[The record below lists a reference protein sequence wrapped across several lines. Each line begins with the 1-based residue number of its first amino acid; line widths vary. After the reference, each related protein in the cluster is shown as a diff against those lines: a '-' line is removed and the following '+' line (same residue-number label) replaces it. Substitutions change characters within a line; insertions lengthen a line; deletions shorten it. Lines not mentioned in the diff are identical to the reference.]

1 MTEVVRDNDGHP
13 GPLSDLRVVEMG
25 QLLAGPFAAQL
36 FADFGAEVIK
46 LEPPNQGDPLR
57 VWGKERTN
65 GKALWW
71 SVLGRNKKSV
81 TCNLRLPDGQQLAR
95 DIITTADVLIENF
108 RSGTIERWGM
118 SPDELWAINP
128 RLVILRVTGFGQ
140 SGPMQYE
147 AGYGA
152 VGEAMGG
159 LRHVTGDPDRMPS
172 RAGISIGDTLA
183 ATFGTVGALMA
194 LHARERTGK
203 GQIVDSALYEAVLA
217 VMESLVIDYD
227 QAGYVRERT
236 GSILPKI
243 APSNVYET
251 SDGQM
256 LIAGNGDTIWRRMA
270 AGMERPELAED
281 PRFADHT
288 ARGENQAELDEV
300 ITTWTRTKTNAEVD
314 EIMTESKVPHGKIFT
329 AAEMLEDAQFKARES
344 IIRVMHPE
352 FGQVAMQN
360 AFPRLSDTPGQ
371 VRWVGPQLGEHT
383 DEILK
388 NVLGKTDA
396 ELAKLREA
404 DVI

>member
-1 MTEVVRDNDGHP
+1 MTHP

-25 QLLAGPFAAQL
+25 QLLAGPFAGQL
-36 FADFGAEVIK
+36 FADFGAELIK

-81 TCNLRLPDGQQLAR
+81 TCNLRLPEGQQIAR
-95 DIITTADVLIENF
+95 DIIATSDVLIENF
-108 RSGTIERWGM
+108 RSGTLERWGL
-118 SPDELWAINP
+118 SPEQLWEINP

-140 SGPMQYE
+140 TGPMSKE

-159 LRHVTGDPDRMPS
+159 LRYVTGDPDRMPS

-183 ATFGTVGALMA
+183 ATFGTLGALMA
-194 LHARERTGK
+194 LHARNRTGR
-203 GQIVDSALYEAVLA
+203 GQVVDSALYEAVLA

-227 QAGYVRERT
+227 QAEYIRERT

-243 APSNVYET
+243 APSNVYPT
-251 SDGQM
+251 QDGEM
-256 LIAGNGDTIWRRMA
+256 LIAGNGDSIFRRMA
-270 AGMERPELAED
+270 EGMGQPELAED

-288 ARGENQAELDEV
+288 ARGENQAELDAV
-300 ITTWTRTKTNAEVD
+300 IEAWSLTKTSEEVD
-314 EIMTESKVPHGKIFT
+314 ALMTEHKVPHGKIFR
-329 AAEMLEDAQFKARES
+329 APEMLEDAQFKARES
-344 IIRVMHPE
+344 IVKVMHPQYGE
-352 FGQVAMQN
+352 VAMQN

-371 VRWVGPQLGEHT
+371 VRWVGPELGQHT
-383 DEILK
+383 DEIMK
-388 NVLGKTDA
+388 SVLGKTDEEIA
-396 ELAKLREA
+396 ALRAA

>member
-1 MTEVVRDNDGHP
+1 MTHP

-25 QLLAGPFAAQL
+25 QLLAGPFAGQL
-36 FADFGAEVIK
+36 FADFGAELIK

-81 TCNLRLPDGQQLAR
+81 TCNLRLPEGQQIAR
-95 DIITTADVLIENF
+95 DIIATSDVLIENF
-108 RSGTIERWGM
+108 RSGTLERWGL
-118 SPDELWAINP
+118 SPEQLWEINP

-140 SGPMQYE
+140 TGPMSKE

-159 LRHVTGDPDRMPS
+159 LRYVTGDPDRMPS

-183 ATFGTVGALMA
+183 ATFGTLGALMA
-194 LHARERTGK
+194 LHARNRTGR
-203 GQIVDSALYEAVLA
+203 GQVVDSALYEAVLA

-227 QAGYVRERT
+227 QAGFIRERT

-243 APSNVYET
+243 APSNVYPT
-251 SDGQM
+251 QDGEM
-256 LIAGNGDTIWRRMA
+256 LIAGNGDSIFRRMA
-270 AGMERPELAED
+270 EGMGQPELADD

-288 ARGENQAELDEV
+288 ARGENQAELDAV
-300 ITTWTRTKTNAEVD
+300 IEAWSLTKTSEEVD
-314 EIMTESKVPHGKIFT
+314 ALMTEHKVPHGKIFR
-329 AAEMLEDAQFKARES
+329 APEMLEDAQFKARES
-344 IIRVMHPE
+344 IVKVMHPQYGE
-352 FGQVAMQN
+352 VAMQN

-371 VRWVGPQLGEHT
+371 VRWVGPELGQHT

-388 NVLGKTDA
+388 SVLGKTDEEIA
-396 ELAKLREA
+396 ALRTA

>member
-1 MTEVVRDNDGHP
+1 MTHP

-25 QLLAGPFAAQL
+25 QLLAGPFAGQL
-36 FADFGAEVIK
+36 FADFGAELIK

-81 TCNLRLPDGQQLAR
+81 TCNLRLPEGQQIAR
-95 DIITTADVLIENF
+95 DIIATSDVLIENF
-108 RSGTIERWGM
+108 RSGTLERWGL
-118 SPDELWAINP
+118 SPDQLWEINP

-140 SGPMQYE
+140 TGPMSKE

-159 LRHVTGDPDRMPS
+159 LRYVTGDPDRMPS

-183 ATFGTVGALMA
+183 ATFGTLGALMA
-194 LHARERTGK
+194 LHARNRTGR
-203 GQIVDSALYEAVLA
+203 GQVVDSALYEAVLA

-227 QAGYVRERT
+227 QAEYIRERT

-243 APSNVYET
+243 APSNVYST
-251 SDGQM
+251 QDGEM
-256 LIAGNGDTIWRRMA
+256 LIAGNGDSIFRRMA
-270 AGMERPELAED
+270 EGMGQPELAED

-288 ARGENQAELDEV
+288 ARGENQAELDAV
-300 ITTWTRTKTNAEVD
+300 IEAWSLTKTSEEVD
-314 EIMTESKVPHGKIFT
+314 ALMTEHKVPHGKIFR
-329 AAEMLEDAQFKARES
+329 APEMLEDAQFKARES
-344 IIRVMHPE
+344 IVKVMHPQYGE
-352 FGQVAMQN
+352 VAMQN
-360 AFPRLSDTPGQ
+360 AFPRLSDTPGL
-371 VRWVGPQLGEHT
+371 VRWVGPELGQHT

-388 NVLGKTDA
+388 SVLGKTDEEITA
-396 ELAKLREA
+396 LRAA

>member
-1 MTEVVRDNDGHP
+1 
-13 GPLSDLRVVEMG
+13 MG
-25 QLLAGPFAAQL
+25 QLLAGPFAGQL
-36 FADFGAEVIK
+36 FADFGAELIK

-81 TCNLRLPDGQQLAR
+81 TCNLRLPEGQQIAR
-95 DIITTADVLIENF
+95 DIIATSDVLIENF
-108 RSGTIERWGM
+108 RSGTLERWGL
-118 SPDELWAINP
+118 SPEQLWEINP

-140 SGPMQYE
+140 TGPMSKE

-159 LRHVTGDPDRMPS
+159 LRYVTGDPDRMPS

-183 ATFGTVGALMA
+183 ATFGTLGALMA
-194 LHARERTGK
+194 LHARNRTGR
-203 GQIVDSALYEAVLA
+203 GQVVDSALYEAVLA

-227 QAGYVRERT
+227 QAEYIRERT

-243 APSNVYET
+243 APSNVYPT
-251 SDGQM
+251 QDGEM
-256 LIAGNGDTIWRRMA
+256 LIAGNGDSIFRRMA
-270 AGMERPELAED
+270 EGMGQPELAED

-288 ARGENQAELDEV
+288 ARGENQAELDAV
-300 ITTWTRTKTNAEVD
+300 IEAWSLTKTSEEVD
-314 EIMTESKVPHGKIFT
+314 ALMTEHKVPHGKIFR
-329 AAEMLEDAQFKARES
+329 APEMLEDAQFKARES
-344 IIRVMHPE
+344 IVKVMHPQYGE
-352 FGQVAMQN
+352 VAMQN
-360 AFPRLSDTPGQ
+360 TFPRLSDTPGL
-371 VRWVGPQLGEHT
+371 VRWVGPELGQHT

-388 NVLGKTDA
+388 SVLGKTDEEIA
-396 ELAKLREA
+396 ALRAA

>member
-1 MTEVVRDNDGHP
+1 MTHP

-25 QLLAGPFAAQL
+25 QLLAGPFAGQL
-36 FADFGAEVIK
+36 FADFGAELIK

-81 TCNLRLPDGQQLAR
+81 TCNLRLPEGQQIAR
-95 DIITTADVLIENF
+95 DIIATSDVLIENF
-108 RSGTIERWGM
+108 RSGTLERWGL
-118 SPDELWAINP
+118 SPEQLWEINP

-140 SGPMQYE
+140 TGPMSKE

-159 LRHVTGDPDRMPS
+159 LRYVTGDPDRMPS

-183 ATFGTVGALMA
+183 ATFGTLGALMA
-194 LHARERTGK
+194 LHARNRTGR
-203 GQIVDSALYEAVLA
+203 GQVVDSALYEAVLA

-227 QAGYVRERT
+227 QAEYIRERT

-243 APSNVYET
+243 APSNVYPT
-251 SDGQM
+251 QDGEM
-256 LIAGNGDTIWRRMA
+256 LIAGNGDSIFRRMA
-270 AGMERPELAED
+270 EGMGQPELAED

-288 ARGENQAELDEV
+288 ARGENQAELDAV
-300 ITTWTRTKTNAEVD
+300 IEAWSLTKTSEEVD
-314 EIMTESKVPHGKIFT
+314 ALMTEHKVPHGKIFR
-329 AAEMLEDAQFKARES
+329 APEMLEDAQFKARES
-344 IIRVMHPE
+344 IVKVMHPQYGE
-352 FGQVAMQN
+352 VAMQN
-360 AFPRLSDTPGQ
+360 TFPRLSDTPGL
-371 VRWVGPQLGEHT
+371 VRWVGPELGQHT

-388 NVLGKTDA
+388 SVLGKTDEEITA
-396 ELAKLREA
+396 LRAA

>member
-1 MTEVVRDNDGHP
+1 MTHP

-25 QLLAGPFAAQL
+25 QLLAGPFAGQL
-36 FADFGAEVIK
+36 FADFGAELIK

-81 TCNLRLPDGQQLAR
+81 TCNLRLPEGQQIAR
-95 DIITTADVLIENF
+95 DIIATSDVLIENF
-108 RSGTIERWGM
+108 RSGTLERWGL
-118 SPDELWAINP
+118 SPEQLWEINP

-140 SGPMQYE
+140 TGPMSKE

-159 LRHVTGDPDRMPS
+159 LRYVTGDPDRMPS

-183 ATFGTVGALMA
+183 ATFGTLGALMA
-194 LHARERTGK
+194 LHARNRTGR
-203 GQIVDSALYEAVLA
+203 GQVVDSALYEAVLA

-227 QAGYVRERT
+227 QAEYIRERT

-243 APSNVYET
+243 APSNVYPT
-251 SDGQM
+251 QDGEM
-256 LIAGNGDTIWRRMA
+256 LIAGNGDSIFRRMA
-270 AGMERPELAED
+270 EGMGQPELADD

-288 ARGENQAELDEV
+288 ARGENQAELDVV
-300 ITTWTRTKTNAEVD
+300 IEAWSLTKTSEEVD
-314 EIMTESKVPHGKIFT
+314 ALMTEHKVPHGKIFR
-329 AAEMLEDAQFKARES
+329 APEMLEDAQFKARES
-344 IIRVMHPE
+344 IIKVMHPQYGE
-352 FGQVAMQN
+352 VAMQN

-371 VRWVGPQLGEHT
+371 VRWVGPELGQHT

-388 NVLGKTDA
+388 SVLGKTDDEIA
-396 ELAKLREA
+396 ALRA
-404 DVI
+404 GDVI

>member
-1 MTEVVRDNDGHP
+1 MTHP

-25 QLLAGPFAAQL
+25 QLLAGPFAGQL
-36 FADFGAEVIK
+36 FADFGAELIK

-81 TCNLRLPDGQQLAR
+81 TCNLRLPEGQQIAR
-95 DIITTADVLIENF
+95 DIIATSDVLIENF
-108 RSGTIERWGM
+108 RSGTLERWGL
-118 SPDELWAINP
+118 SPEQLWEINP

-140 SGPMQYE
+140 TGPMSKE

-159 LRHVTGDPDRMPS
+159 LRYVTGDPNQMPS

-183 ATFGTVGALMA
+183 ATFGTLGALMA
-194 LHARERTGK
+194 LHARNRTGR
-203 GQIVDSALYEAVLA
+203 GQVVDSALYEAVLA

-227 QAGYVRERT
+227 QAGFIRERT

-243 APSNVYET
+243 APSNVYPT
-251 SDGQM
+251 QDGEM
-256 LIAGNGDTIWRRMA
+256 LIAGNGDSIFRRMA
-270 AGMERPELAED
+270 EGMDQPELAED
-281 PRFADHT
+281 PRFAEHT
-288 ARGENQAELDEV
+288 ARGENQAELDEL
-300 ITTWTRTKTNAEVD
+300 IGAWSRTKTSAEVD
-314 EIMTESKVPHGKIFT
+314 ALMTEYKVPHGKIFR
-329 AAEMLEDAQFKARES
+329 APEMLEDAQFKARES
-344 IIRVMHPE
+344 IVKVMHPQYGE
-352 FGQVAMQN
+352 VAMQN

-371 VRWVGPQLGEHT
+371 VRWVGPELGQHT

-388 NVLGKTDA
+388 SVLGKTDEEIA
-396 ELAKLREA
+396 ALRAA

>member
-1 MTEVVRDNDGHP
+1 MTHP

-25 QLLAGPFAAQL
+25 QLLAGPFAGQL
-36 FADFGAEVIK
+36 FADFGAELIK

-81 TCNLRLPDGQQLAR
+81 TCNLRLPEGQQIAR
-95 DIITTADVLIENF
+95 DIIATSDVLIENF
-108 RSGTIERWGM
+108 RSGTLERWGL
-118 SPDELWAINP
+118 SPEQLWEINP

-140 SGPMQYE
+140 TGPMSKE

-159 LRHVTGDPDRMPS
+159 LRYVTGDPDRMPS

-183 ATFGTVGALMA
+183 ATFGTLGALMA
-194 LHARERTGK
+194 LHARNHTGR
-203 GQIVDSALYEAVLA
+203 GQVVDSALYEAVLA

-227 QAGYVRERT
+227 QADYIRERT

-243 APSNVYET
+243 APSNVYPT
-251 SDGQM
+251 QDGEM
-256 LIAGNGDTIWRRMA
+256 LIAGNGDSIFRRMA
-270 AGMERPELAED
+270 EGMGQPELADD
-281 PRFADHT
+281 PRFVDHT
-288 ARGENQAELDEV
+288 ARGENQAELDVV
-300 ITTWTRTKTNAEVD
+300 IEAWSLTKTSEEVD
-314 EIMTESKVPHGKIFT
+314 ALMTEHKVPHGKIFR
-329 AAEMLEDAQFKARES
+329 APEMLEDAQFKARES
-344 IIRVMHPE
+344 IVKVMHPQYGE
-352 FGQVAMQN
+352 VAMQN

-371 VRWVGPQLGEHT
+371 VRWVGPELGQHT

-388 NVLGKTDA
+388 SVLGKTDEEIA
-396 ELAKLREA
+396 ALRAA

>member
-1 MTEVVRDNDGHP
+1 MTHP

-25 QLLAGPFAAQL
+25 QLLAGPFAGQL
-36 FADFGAEVIK
+36 FADFGAELIK

-81 TCNLRLPDGQQLAR
+81 TCNLRLPEGQQIAR
-95 DIITTADVLIENF
+95 DIIATSDVLIENF
-108 RSGTIERWGM
+108 RSGTLERWGL
-118 SPDELWAINP
+118 SPEQLWEINP

-140 SGPMQYE
+140 TGPMSKE

-159 LRHVTGDPDRMPS
+159 LRYVTGDPDRMPS

-183 ATFGTVGALMA
+183 ATFGTLGALMA
-194 LHARERTGK
+194 LHARNRTGR
-203 GQIVDSALYEAVLA
+203 GQVVDSALYEAVLA

-227 QAGYVRERT
+227 QAEYIRERT

-243 APSNVYET
+243 APSNVYPT
-251 SDGQM
+251 QDGEM
-256 LIAGNGDTIWRRMA
+256 LIAGNGDSIFRRMA
-270 AGMERPELAED
+270 EGMGQPELAED

-288 ARGENQAELDEV
+288 ARGENQAELDAV
-300 ITTWTRTKTNAEVD
+300 IEAWSLTKTSEEVD
-314 EIMTESKVPHGKIFT
+314 ALMTEHKVPHGKIFR
-329 AAEMLEDAQFKARES
+329 APEMLEDAQFKARES
-344 IIRVMHPE
+344 IVKVMHPQYGE
-352 FGQVAMQN
+352 VAMQN
-360 AFPRLSDTPGQ
+360 AFPRLSDTPGL
-371 VRWVGPQLGEHT
+371 VRWVGPELGQHT

-388 NVLGKTDA
+388 SVLGKTDEEIA
-396 ELAKLREA
+396 ALRAA

>member
-1 MTEVVRDNDGHP
+1 MTHP

-25 QLLAGPFAAQL
+25 QLLAGPFAGQL
-36 FADFGAEVIK
+36 FADFGAELIK

-81 TCNLRLPDGQQLAR
+81 TCNLRLPEGQQIAR
-95 DIITTADVLIENF
+95 DIIATSDVLIENF
-108 RSGTIERWGM
+108 RSGTLERWGL
-118 SPDELWAINP
+118 SPEQLWEINP

-140 SGPMQYE
+140 TGPMSKE

-159 LRHVTGDPDRMPS
+159 LRYVTGDPDRMPS

-183 ATFGTVGALMA
+183 ATFGTLGALMA
-194 LHARERTGK
+194 LHARNRTGR
-203 GQIVDSALYEAVLA
+203 GQVVDSALYEAVLA

-227 QAGYVRERT
+227 QAGFIRERT

-243 APSNVYET
+243 APSNVYPT
-251 SDGQM
+251 QDGEM
-256 LIAGNGDTIWRRMA
+256 LIAGNGDSIFRRMA
-270 AGMERPELAED
+270 EGMGQPELAED

-288 ARGENQAELDEV
+288 ARGENQAELDVV
-300 ITTWTRTKTNAEVD
+300 IEAWSLTKTSEEVD
-314 EIMTESKVPHGKIFT
+314 ALMTEHKVPHGKIFR
-329 AAEMLEDAQFKARES
+329 APEMLEDAQFKARES
-344 IIRVMHPE
+344 IVKVMHPQYGE
-352 FGQVAMQN
+352 VAMQN

-371 VRWVGPQLGEHT
+371 VRWVGPELGQHT

-388 NVLGKTDA
+388 SVLGKTDEEIA
-396 ELAKLREA
+396 ALRTA

>member
-1 MTEVVRDNDGHP
+1 MTHP

-25 QLLAGPFAAQL
+25 QLLAGPFAGQL
-36 FADFGAEVIK
+36 FADFGAELIK

-81 TCNLRLPDGQQLAR
+81 TCNLRLPEGQQIAR
-95 DIITTADVLIENF
+95 DIIATSDVLIENF
-108 RSGTIERWGM
+108 RSGTLERWGL
-118 SPDELWAINP
+118 SPEQLWEINP

-140 SGPMQYE
+140 TGPMSKE

-159 LRHVTGDPDRMPS
+159 LRYVTGDPDRMPS

-183 ATFGTVGALMA
+183 ATFGTLGALMA
-194 LHARERTGK
+194 LHARNRTGR
-203 GQIVDSALYEAVLA
+203 GQVVDSALYEAVLA

-227 QAGYVRERT
+227 QAGFIRERT

-243 APSNVYET
+243 APSNVYPT
-251 SDGQM
+251 QDGEM
-256 LIAGNGDTIWRRMA
+256 LIAGNGDSIFRRMA
-270 AGMERPELAED
+270 EGMGQPELADD

-288 ARGENQAELDEV
+288 ARGENQAELDAV
-300 ITTWTRTKTNAEVD
+300 IEAWSLTKTSEEVD
-314 EIMTESKVPHGKIFT
+314 ALMTEHKVPHGKIFR
-329 AAEMLEDAQFKARES
+329 APEMLEDAQFRARES
-344 IIRVMHPE
+344 IVKVMHPQYGE
-352 FGQVAMQN
+352 VAMQN
-360 AFPRLSDTPGQ
+360 AFPRLSDTPGL
-371 VRWVGPQLGEHT
+371 VRWVGPELGQHT

-388 NVLGKTDA
+388 SVLGKTDEEIA
-396 ELAKLREA
+396 ALRAA

>member
-1 MTEVVRDNDGHP
+1 MTHP

-25 QLLAGPFAAQL
+25 QLLAGPFAGQL
-36 FADFGAEVIK
+36 FADFGAELIK

-81 TCNLRLPDGQQLAR
+81 TCNLRLPEGQQIAR
-95 DIITTADVLIENF
+95 DIIATSDVLIENF
-108 RSGTIERWGM
+108 RSGTLERWGL
-118 SPDELWAINP
+118 SPEQLWEINP

-140 SGPMQYE
+140 TGPMSKE

-159 LRHVTGDPDRMPS
+159 LRYVTGDPDRMPS
-172 RAGISIGDTLA
+172 RAGISMGDTLA
-183 ATFGTVGALMA
+183 ATFGTLGALMA
-194 LHARERTGK
+194 LHARNRTGR
-203 GQIVDSALYEAVLA
+203 GQVVDSALYEAVLA

-227 QAGYVRERT
+227 QAEYIRERT

-243 APSNVYET
+243 APSNVYPT
-251 SDGQM
+251 QDGEM
-256 LIAGNGDTIWRRMA
+256 LIAGNGDSIFRRMA
-270 AGMERPELAED
+270 EGMGQPELAED

-288 ARGENQAELDEV
+288 ARGENQAELDAV
-300 ITTWTRTKTNAEVD
+300 IEAWSLTKTSEEVD
-314 EIMTESKVPHGKIFT
+314 ALMTEHKVPHGKIFR
-329 AAEMLEDAQFKARES
+329 APEMLEDAQFKARES
-344 IIRVMHPE
+344 IVKVMHPQYGE
-352 FGQVAMQN
+352 VAMQN
-360 AFPRLSDTPGQ
+360 AFPRLSDTPGL
-371 VRWVGPQLGEHT
+371 VRWVGPELGQHT

-388 NVLGKTDA
+388 SVLGKTDEEIA
-396 ELAKLREA
+396 ALRTA

>member
-1 MTEVVRDNDGHP
+1 MTHP

-25 QLLAGPFAAQL
+25 QLLAGPFAGQL
-36 FADFGAEVIK
+36 FADFGAELIK

-81 TCNLRLPDGQQLAR
+81 TCNLRLPEGQQIAR
-95 DIITTADVLIENF
+95 DIIATSDVLIENF
-108 RSGTIERWGM
+108 RSGTLERWGL
-118 SPDELWAINP
+118 SPEQLWEINP

-140 SGPMQYE
+140 TGPMSKE

-159 LRHVTGDPDRMPS
+159 LRYVTGDPDRMPS

-183 ATFGTVGALMA
+183 ATFGTLGALMA
-194 LHARERTGK
+194 LHARNRTGR
-203 GQIVDSALYEAVLA
+203 GQVVDSALYEAVLA

-227 QAGYVRERT
+227 QAGFIRERT

-243 APSNVYET
+243 APSNVYPT
-251 SDGQM
+251 QDGEM
-256 LIAGNGDTIWRRMA
+256 LIAGNGDSIFRRMA
-270 AGMERPELAED
+270 EGMGQPELAED

-288 ARGENQAELDEV
+288 ARGENQAELDVV
-300 ITTWTRTKTNAEVD
+300 IEAWSLTKTSEEVD
-314 EIMTESKVPHGKIFT
+314 ALMTEHKVPHGKIFR
-329 AAEMLEDAQFKARES
+329 APEMLEDAQFKARES
-344 IIRVMHPE
+344 IVKVMHPQYGE
-352 FGQVAMQN
+352 VAMQN

-371 VRWVGPQLGEHT
+371 VRWVGPELGQHT

-388 NVLGKTDA
+388 SVLGKTDEEIA
-396 ELAKLREA
+396 ALRAA

>member
-1 MTEVVRDNDGHP
+1 MTHP

-25 QLLAGPFAAQL
+25 QLLAGPFAGQL
-36 FADFGAEVIK
+36 FADFGAELIK

-81 TCNLRLPDGQQLAR
+81 TCNLRLPEGQQIAR
-95 DIITTADVLIENF
+95 DIIATSDVLIENF
-108 RSGTIERWGM
+108 RSGTLERWGL
-118 SPDELWAINP
+118 SPDQLWEINP

-140 SGPMQYE
+140 TGPMSKE

-159 LRHVTGDPDRMPS
+159 LRYVTGDPDRMPS

-183 ATFGTVGALMA
+183 ATFGTLGALMA
-194 LHARERTGK
+194 LHARNRTGR
-203 GQIVDSALYEAVLA
+203 GQVVDSALYEAVLA

-227 QAGYVRERT
+227 QAEYIRERT

-243 APSNVYET
+243 APSNVYPT
-251 SDGQM
+251 QDGEM
-256 LIAGNGDTIWRRMA
+256 LIAGNGDSIFRRMA
-270 AGMERPELAED
+270 EGMGQPELAED

-288 ARGENQAELDEV
+288 ARGENQAELDAV
-300 ITTWTRTKTNAEVD
+300 IEAWSLTKTSEEVD
-314 EIMTESKVPHGKIFT
+314 ALMTEHKVPHGKIFR
-329 AAEMLEDAQFKARES
+329 APEMLEDAQFKARES
-344 IIRVMHPE
+344 IVKVMHPQYGE
-352 FGQVAMQN
+352 VAMQN
-360 AFPRLSDTPGQ
+360 TFPRLSDTPGL
-371 VRWVGPQLGEHT
+371 VRWVGPELGQHT

-388 NVLGKTDA
+388 SVLGKTDEEIA
-396 ELAKLREA
+396 ALRTA

>member
-1 MTEVVRDNDGHP
+1 MTHP

-25 QLLAGPFAAQL
+25 QLLAGPFAGQL
-36 FADFGAEVIK
+36 FADFGAELIK

-81 TCNLRLPDGQQLAR
+81 TCNLRLPEGQQIAR
-95 DIITTADVLIENF
+95 DIIATSDVLIENF
-108 RSGTIERWGM
+108 RSGTLERWGL
-118 SPDELWAINP
+118 SPEQLWEINP

-140 SGPMQYE
+140 TGPMSKE

-159 LRHVTGDPDRMPS
+159 LRYVTGDPDRMPS

-183 ATFGTVGALMA
+183 ATFGTLGALMA
-194 LHARERTGK
+194 LHARNRTGR
-203 GQIVDSALYEAVLA
+203 GQVVDSALYEAVLA

-227 QAGYVRERT
+227 QAEYIRERT

-243 APSNVYET
+243 APSNVYPT
-251 SDGQM
+251 QDGEM
-256 LIAGNGDTIWRRMA
+256 LIAGNGDSIFRRMA
-270 AGMERPELAED
+270 EGMGQPELAED

-288 ARGENQAELDEV
+288 ARGENQAELDVV
-300 ITTWTRTKTNAEVD
+300 IEAWSLTKTSEEVD
-314 EIMTESKVPHGKIFT
+314 ALMTEHKVPHGKIFR
-329 AAEMLEDAQFKARES
+329 APEMLEDAQFKARES
-344 IIRVMHPE
+344 IVKVMHPQYGE
-352 FGQVAMQN
+352 VAMQN

-371 VRWVGPQLGEHT
+371 VRWVGPELGQHT

-388 NVLGKTDA
+388 SVLGKTDEEIA
-396 ELAKLREA
+396 ALRAA

>member
-1 MTEVVRDNDGHP
+1 MTHP

-25 QLLAGPFAAQL
+25 QLLAGPFAGQL
-36 FADFGAEVIK
+36 FADFGAELIK

-81 TCNLRLPDGQQLAR
+81 TCNLRLPEGQQIAR
-95 DIITTADVLIENF
+95 DIIATSDVLIENF
-108 RSGTIERWGM
+108 RSGTLERWGL
-118 SPDELWAINP
+118 SPEQLWEINP
-128 RLVILRVTGFGQ
+128 RLVVLRVTGFGQ
-140 SGPMQYE
+140 TGPMSKE

-159 LRHVTGDPDRMPS
+159 LRYVTGDPDRMPS

-183 ATFGTVGALMA
+183 ATFGTLGALMA
-194 LHARERTGK
+194 LHARNRTGR
-203 GQIVDSALYEAVLA
+203 GQVVDSALYEAVLA

-227 QAGYVRERT
+227 QAEYIRERT

-243 APSNVYET
+243 APSNVYPT
-251 SDGQM
+251 QDGEM
-256 LIAGNGDTIWRRMA
+256 LIAGNGDSIFRRMA
-270 AGMERPELAED
+270 EGMGQPELADD

-288 ARGENQAELDEV
+288 ARGENQAELDVV
-300 ITTWTRTKTNAEVD
+300 IEAWSLTKTSEEVD
-314 EIMTESKVPHGKIFT
+314 ALMTEHKVPHGKIFR
-329 AAEMLEDAQFKARES
+329 APEMLEDAQFKARES
-344 IIRVMHPE
+344 IIKVMHPQYGE
-352 FGQVAMQN
+352 VAMQN

-371 VRWVGPQLGEHT
+371 VRWVGPELGQHT

-388 NVLGKTDA
+388 SVLGKTDDEIA
-396 ELAKLREA
+396 ALRA
-404 DVI
+404 GDVI

>member
-1 MTEVVRDNDGHP
+1 
-13 GPLSDLRVVEMG
+13 MG
-25 QLLAGPFAAQL
+25 QLLAGPFAGQL
-36 FADFGAEVIK
+36 FADFGAELIK

-81 TCNLRLPDGQQLAR
+81 TCNLRLPEGQQIAR
-95 DIITTADVLIENF
+95 DIIATSDVLIENF
-108 RSGTIERWGM
+108 RSGTLERWGL
-118 SPDELWAINP
+118 SPEQLWEINP

-140 SGPMQYE
+140 TGPMSKE

-159 LRHVTGDPDRMPS
+159 LRYVTGDPDRMPS

-183 ATFGTVGALMA
+183 ATFGTLGALMA
-194 LHARERTGK
+194 LHARNRTGR
-203 GQIVDSALYEAVLA
+203 GQVVDSALYEAVLA

-227 QAGYVRERT
+227 QAEYIRERT

-243 APSNVYET
+243 APSNVYPT
-251 SDGQM
+251 QDGEM
-256 LIAGNGDTIWRRMA
+256 LIAGNGDSIFRRMA
-270 AGMERPELAED
+270 EGMGQPELAED

-288 ARGENQAELDEV
+288 ARGENQAELDAV
-300 ITTWTRTKTNAEVD
+300 IEAWSLTKTSEEVD
-314 EIMTESKVPHGKIFT
+314 ALMTEHKVPHGKIFR
-329 AAEMLEDAQFKARES
+329 APEMLEDAQFKARES
-344 IIRVMHPE
+344 IVKVMHPQYGE
-352 FGQVAMQN
+352 VAMQN

-371 VRWVGPQLGEHT
+371 VRWVGPELGQHT
-383 DEILK
+383 DEIMK
-388 NVLGKTDA
+388 SVLGKTDEEIA
-396 ELAKLREA
+396 ALRAA

>member
-1 MTEVVRDNDGHP
+1 MTHP
-13 GPLSDLRVVEMG
+13 GPLSDRRVVEMG
-25 QLLAGPFAAQL
+25 QLLAGPFAGQL
-36 FADFGAEVIK
+36 FADFGAELIK

-81 TCNLRLPDGQQLAR
+81 TCNLRLPEGQQIAR
-95 DIITTADVLIENF
+95 DIIATSDVLIENF
-108 RSGTIERWGM
+108 RSGTLERWGL
-118 SPDELWAINP
+118 SPEQLWEINP

-140 SGPMQYE
+140 TGPMSKE

-159 LRHVTGDPDRMPS
+159 LRYVTGDPDRMPS

-183 ATFGTVGALMA
+183 ATFGTLGALMA
-194 LHARERTGK
+194 LHARNRTGR
-203 GQIVDSALYEAVLA
+203 GQVVDSALYEAVLA

-227 QAGYVRERT
+227 QADYIRERT

-243 APSNVYET
+243 APSNVYPT
-251 SDGQM
+251 QDGEM
-256 LIAGNGDTIWRRMA
+256 LIAGNGDSIFRRMA
-270 AGMERPELAED
+270 EGMGQPELAED

-288 ARGENQAELDEV
+288 ARGENQAELDAV
-300 ITTWTRTKTNAEVD
+300 IEAWSLTKTSEEVD
-314 EIMTESKVPHGKIFT
+314 ALMTEHKVPHGKIFR
-329 AAEMLEDAQFKARES
+329 APEMLEDAQFKARES
-344 IIRVMHPE
+344 IVKVMHPQYGE
-352 FGQVAMQN
+352 VAMQN

-371 VRWVGPQLGEHT
+371 VRWVGPELGQHT

-388 NVLGKTDA
+388 SVLGKTDEEIA
-396 ELAKLREA
+396 ALRAA

>member
-1 MTEVVRDNDGHP
+1 MTHP

-25 QLLAGPFAAQL
+25 QLLAGPFAGQL

-81 TCNLRLPDGQQLAR
+81 TCNLRLPEGQQIAR
-95 DIITTADVLIENF
+95 DIIATSDVLIENF
-108 RSGTIERWGM
+108 RSGTIEKWGL
-118 SPDELWAINP
+118 SPEQLWEINP
-128 RLVILRVTGFGQ
+128 KLVILRVTGFGQ

-159 LRHVTGDPDRMPS
+159 IRYVTGDPDRMPS

-183 ATFGTVGALMA
+183 ATFGTVGTLMA
-194 LHARERTGK
+194 LHARERTGR
-203 GQIVDSALYEAVLA
+203 GQVVDSALYEAVLA

-227 QAGYVRERT
+227 QAEYVRERT

-243 APSNVYET
+243 APSNVYPT
-251 SDGQM
+251 KDGQM
-256 LIAGNGDTIWRRMA
+256 LIAGNGDSIFRRMA
-270 AGMERPELAED
+270 AGMGMPELADD
-281 PRFADHT
+281 PRFIDHT
-288 ARGENQAELDEV
+288 ARGEHQAELDE
-300 ITTWTRTKTNAEVD
+300 IINQWSATLTSEEVD
-314 EIMTESKVPHGKIFT
+314 AAMTEAKVPHGKIFR
-329 AAEMLEDAQFKARES
+329 APEMLEDAQFKARES
-344 IIRVMHPE
+344 IIKVMHPLYGE
-352 FGQVAMQN
+352 VAMQN
-360 AFPRLSDTPGQ
+360 TFPRLSDTPGKVQ
-371 VRWVGPQLGEHT
+371 WVGPELGQHT

-388 NVLGKTDA
+388 GVLGKSDDDIA
-396 ELAKLREA
+396 ALRAA
-404 DVI
+404 DVV

>member
-1 MTEVVRDNDGHP
+1 MTHP

-25 QLLAGPFAAQL
+25 QLLAGPFAGQL
-36 FADFGAEVIK
+36 FADFGAELIK

-81 TCNLRLPDGQQLAR
+81 TCNLRLPEGQQIAR
-95 DIITTADVLIENF
+95 DIIATSDVLIENF
-108 RSGTIERWGM
+108 RSGTLERWGL
-118 SPDELWAINP
+118 SPEQLWEINP

-140 SGPMQYE
+140 TGPMSKE

-159 LRHVTGDPDRMPS
+159 LRYVTGDPDRMPS

-183 ATFGTVGALMA
+183 ATFGTLGALMA
-194 LHARERTGK
+194 LHARNRTGR
-203 GQIVDSALYEAVLA
+203 GQVVDSALYEAVLA

-227 QAGYVRERT
+227 QAGFIRERT

-243 APSNVYET
+243 APSNVYPT
-251 SDGQM
+251 QDGEM
-256 LIAGNGDTIWRRMA
+256 LIAGNGDSIFRRMA
-270 AGMERPELAED
+270 EGMGQPELADD

-288 ARGENQAELDEV
+288 ARGENQAELDAV
-300 ITTWTRTKTNAEVD
+300 IEAWSLTKTSEEVD
-314 EIMTESKVPHGKIFT
+314 ALMTEHKVPHGKIFR
-329 AAEMLEDAQFKARES
+329 APEMLEDAQFRARES
-344 IIRVMHPE
+344 IVKVMHPQYGE
-352 FGQVAMQN
+352 VAMQN

-371 VRWVGPQLGEHT
+371 VRWVGPELGQHT

-388 NVLGKTDA
+388 SVLGKTDEEIA
-396 ELAKLREA
+396 ALRAA

>member
-1 MTEVVRDNDGHP
+1 MTHP

-25 QLLAGPFAAQL
+25 QLLAGPFAGQL
-36 FADFGAEVIK
+36 FADFGAELIK

-81 TCNLRLPDGQQLAR
+81 TCNLRLPEGQQIAR
-95 DIITTADVLIENF
+95 DIIATSDVLIENF
-108 RSGTIERWGM
+108 RSGTLERWGL
-118 SPDELWAINP
+118 SPEQLWEINP

-140 SGPMQYE
+140 TGPMSKE

-159 LRHVTGDPDRMPS
+159 LRYVTGDPDRMPS

-183 ATFGTVGALMA
+183 ATFGTLGALMA
-194 LHARERTGK
+194 LHARNRTGR
-203 GQIVDSALYEAVLA
+203 GQVVDSALYEAVLA

-227 QAGYVRERT
+227 QAEYIRERT

-243 APSNVYET
+243 APSNVYPT
-251 SDGQM
+251 QDGEM
-256 LIAGNGDTIWRRMA
+256 LIAGNGDSIFRRMA
-270 AGMERPELAED
+270 EGMGQPELAED

-288 ARGENQAELDEV
+288 ARGENQAELDAV
-300 ITTWTRTKTNAEVD
+300 IEAWSLTKTSEEVD
-314 EIMTESKVPHGKIFT
+314 ALMTEHKVPHGKIFR
-329 AAEMLEDAQFKARES
+329 APEMLEDAQFKARES
-344 IIRVMHPE
+344 IVKVMHPQYGE
-352 FGQVAMQN
+352 VAMQN

-371 VRWVGPQLGEHT
+371 VRWVGPELGQHT

-388 NVLGKTDA
+388 SVLGKTDEEITA
-396 ELAKLREA
+396 LRAA

>member
-1 MTEVVRDNDGHP
+1 MTHP

-25 QLLAGPFAAQL
+25 QLLAGPFAGQL
-36 FADFGAEVIK
+36 FADFGAELIK

-81 TCNLRLPDGQQLAR
+81 TCNLRLPEGQQIAR
-95 DIITTADVLIENF
+95 DIIATSDVLIENF
-108 RSGTIERWGM
+108 RSGTLERWGL
-118 SPDELWAINP
+118 SPEQLWEINP

-140 SGPMQYE
+140 TGPMSKE

-159 LRHVTGDPDRMPS
+159 LRYVTGDPDRMPS

-183 ATFGTVGALMA
+183 ATFGTLGALMA
-194 LHARERTGK
+194 LHARNRTGR
-203 GQIVDSALYEAVLA
+203 GQVVDSALYEAVLA

-227 QAGYVRERT
+227 QAEYIRERT

-243 APSNVYET
+243 APSNVYPT
-251 SDGQM
+251 QDGEM
-256 LIAGNGDTIWRRMA
+256 LIAGNGDSIFRRMA
-270 AGMERPELAED
+270 EGMGQPELAED

-288 ARGENQAELDEV
+288 ARGENQAELDAV
-300 ITTWTRTKTNAEVD
+300 IEAWSLTKTSEEVD
-314 EIMTESKVPHGKIFT
+314 ALMTEHKVPHGKIFR
-329 AAEMLEDAQFKARES
+329 APEMLEDAQFKARES
-344 IIRVMHPE
+344 IVKVMHPQYGE
-352 FGQVAMQN
+352 VAMQN

-371 VRWVGPQLGEHT
+371 VRWVGPELGQHT

-388 NVLGKTDA
+388 SVLGKTDEEIA
-396 ELAKLREA
+396 ALRTA

>member
-1 MTEVVRDNDGHP
+1 MTHP

-25 QLLAGPFAAQL
+25 QLLAGPFAGQL
-36 FADFGAEVIK
+36 FADFGAELIK

-81 TCNLRLPDGQQLAR
+81 TCNLRLPEGQQIAR
-95 DIITTADVLIENF
+95 DIIATSDVVIENF
-108 RSGTIERWGM
+108 RSGTLERWGL
-118 SPDELWAINP
+118 SPEQLWEINP

-140 SGPMQYE
+140 TGPMSKE

-159 LRHVTGDPDRMPS
+159 LRYVTGDPDRMPS

-183 ATFGTVGALMA
+183 ATFGTLGALMA
-194 LHARERTGK
+194 LHARNRTGR
-203 GQIVDSALYEAVLA
+203 GQVVDSALYEAVLA

-227 QAGYVRERT
+227 QAEYIRERT

-243 APSNVYET
+243 APSNVYPT
-251 SDGQM
+251 QDGEM
-256 LIAGNGDTIWRRMA
+256 LIAGNGDSIFRRMA
-270 AGMERPELAED
+270 EGMGQPELAED

-288 ARGENQAELDEV
+288 ARGENQAELDAV
-300 ITTWTRTKTNAEVD
+300 IEAWSLTKTSEEVD
-314 EIMTESKVPHGKIFT
+314 ALMTEHKVPHGKIFR
-329 AAEMLEDAQFKARES
+329 APEMLEDAQFKARES
-344 IIRVMHPE
+344 IVKVMHPQYGE
-352 FGQVAMQN
+352 VAMQN
-360 AFPRLSDTPGQ
+360 TFPRLSDTPGL
-371 VRWVGPQLGEHT
+371 VRWVGPELGQHT

-388 NVLGKTDA
+388 SVLGKTDEEIA
-396 ELAKLREA
+396 ALRAA

>member
-1 MTEVVRDNDGHP
+1 MTHP

-25 QLLAGPFAAQL
+25 QLLAGPFAGQL
-36 FADFGAEVIK
+36 FADFGAELIK

-81 TCNLRLPDGQQLAR
+81 TCNLRLPEGQQIAR
-95 DIITTADVLIENF
+95 DIIATSDVLIENF
-108 RSGTIERWGM
+108 RSGTLERWGL
-118 SPDELWAINP
+118 SPEQLWEINP

-140 SGPMQYE
+140 TGPMSKE

-159 LRHVTGDPDRMPS
+159 LRYVTGDPDRMPS

-183 ATFGTVGALMA
+183 ATFGTLGALMA
-194 LHARERTGK
+194 LHARNRTGR
-203 GQIVDSALYEAVLA
+203 GQVVDSALYEAVLA

-227 QAGYVRERT
+227 QAGFIRERT

-243 APSNVYET
+243 APSNVYPT
-251 SDGQM
+251 QDGEM
-256 LIAGNGDTIWRRMA
+256 LIAGNGDSIFRRMA
-270 AGMERPELAED
+270 EGMGQPELADD

-288 ARGENQAELDEV
+288 ARGENQAELDAV
-300 ITTWTRTKTNAEVD
+300 IEAWSLTKTSEEVD
-314 EIMTESKVPHGKIFT
+314 ALMTEHKVPHGKIFR
-329 AAEMLEDAQFKARES
+329 APEMLEDAQFKARES
-344 IIRVMHPE
+344 IVKVMHPQYGE
-352 FGQVAMQN
+352 VAMQN

-371 VRWVGPQLGEHT
+371 VRWVGPELGQHT

-388 NVLGKTDA
+388 SVLGKTDEEIA
-396 ELAKLREA
+396 ALRAA

>member
-1 MTEVVRDNDGHP
+1 MTHP

-25 QLLAGPFAAQL
+25 QLLAGPFAGQL
-36 FADFGAEVIK
+36 FADFGAELIK

-81 TCNLRLPDGQQLAR
+81 TCNLRLPEGQQIAR
-95 DIITTADVLIENF
+95 DIIATSDVLIENF
-108 RSGTIERWGM
+108 RSGTLERWGL
-118 SPDELWAINP
+118 SPEQLWEINP

-140 SGPMQYE
+140 TGPMSKE

-159 LRHVTGDPDRMPS
+159 LRYVTGDPDRMPS

-183 ATFGTVGALMA
+183 ATFGTLGALMA
-194 LHARERTGK
+194 LHARNRTGR
-203 GQIVDSALYEAVLA
+203 GQVVDSALYEAVLA

-227 QAGYVRERT
+227 QAEYIRERT

-243 APSNVYET
+243 APSNVYPT
-251 SDGQM
+251 QDGEM
-256 LIAGNGDTIWRRMA
+256 LIAGNGDSIFRRMA
-270 AGMERPELAED
+270 EGMGQPELAED

-288 ARGENQAELDEV
+288 ARGENQAELDAV
-300 ITTWTRTKTNAEVD
+300 IEAWSLTKTSEEVD
-314 EIMTESKVPHGKIFT
+314 ALMTEHKVPHGKIFR
-329 AAEMLEDAQFKARES
+329 APEMLEDAQFKARES
-344 IIRVMHPE
+344 IVKVMHPQYGE
-352 FGQVAMQN
+352 VAMQN
-360 AFPRLSDTPGQ
+360 TFPRLSDTPGL
-371 VRWVGPQLGEHT
+371 VRWVGPELGQHT

-388 NVLGKTDA
+388 SVLGKTDEEIA
-396 ELAKLREA
+396 ALRAA

>member
-1 MTEVVRDNDGHP
+1 MTHP

-25 QLLAGPFAAQL
+25 QLLAGPFAGQL
-36 FADFGAEVIK
+36 FADFGAELIK

-81 TCNLRLPDGQQLAR
+81 TCNLRLPEGQQIAR
-95 DIITTADVLIENF
+95 DIIATSDVLIENF
-108 RSGTIERWGM
+108 RSGTLERWGL
-118 SPDELWAINP
+118 SPEQLWEINP

-140 SGPMQYE
+140 TGPMSKE

-159 LRHVTGDPDRMPS
+159 LRYVTGDPDRMPS

-183 ATFGTVGALMA
+183 ATFGTLGALMA
-194 LHARERTGK
+194 LHARNRTGR
-203 GQIVDSALYEAVLA
+203 GQVVDSALYEAVLA

-227 QAGYVRERT
+227 QAEYIRERT

-243 APSNVYET
+243 APSNVYQT
-251 SDGQM
+251 QDGEM
-256 LIAGNGDTIWRRMA
+256 LIAGNGDSIFRRMA
-270 AGMERPELAED
+270 EGMGQPELAED

-288 ARGENQAELDEV
+288 ARGENQAELDAV
-300 ITTWTRTKTNAEVD
+300 IEAWSLTKTSEEVD
-314 EIMTESKVPHGKIFT
+314 ALMTEHKVPHGKIFR
-329 AAEMLEDAQFKARES
+329 APEMLEDAQFKARES
-344 IIRVMHPE
+344 IVKVMHPQYGE
-352 FGQVAMQN
+352 VAMQN
-360 AFPRLSDTPGQ
+360 AFPRLSDTPGL
-371 VRWVGPQLGEHT
+371 VRWVGPELGQHT

-388 NVLGKTDA
+388 SVLGKTDEEIA
-396 ELAKLREA
+396 ALRTA